1 MKIQFSKFQTLIKV
15 INGENV
21 TAVEKAETNK
31 YISRM
36 LYLMNY

>member
-1 MKIQFSKFQTLIKV
+1 MKKQLSKFQTLIRV

-21 TAVEKAETNK
+21 TAVEKAETNE
-31 YISRM
+31 YIARM